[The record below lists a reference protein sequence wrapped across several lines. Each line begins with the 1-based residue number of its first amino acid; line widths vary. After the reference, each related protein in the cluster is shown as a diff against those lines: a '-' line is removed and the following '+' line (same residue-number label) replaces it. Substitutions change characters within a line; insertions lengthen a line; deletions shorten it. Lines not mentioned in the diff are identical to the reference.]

1 MVHDP
6 ALPSQP
12 GLRTPVQSEP
22 TMSLKSLLLSSD
34 DKTVRTLRRVLSD
47 LEIGVEHCSSAEA
60 AIRKLTR
67 VRFEAIIVDCSN
79 AEEATSVLRSTK
91 SAPGNSRAIA
101 IVLVE
106 STMGLR
112 GGFEM
117 GAHFVLHKP
126 LSSERA
132 KASFRAV
139 RALMKRE
146 RRRQLRVAVQVPVQ
160 CAGVH

>member
-6 ALPSQP
+6 ALSSQP

-22 TMSLKSLLLSSD
+22 NMSLKSLLLSSD

-79 AEEATSVLRSTK
+79 AEEATRLEARLEF
-91 SAPGNSRAIA
+91 G
-101 IVLVE
+101 
-106 STMGLR
+106 
-112 GGFEM
+112 
-117 GAHFVLHKP
+117 P
-126 LSSERA
+126 LEDWH
-132 KASFRAV
+132 
-139 RALMKRE
+139 
-146 RRRQLRVAVQVPVQ
+146 
-160 CAGVH
+160 GV